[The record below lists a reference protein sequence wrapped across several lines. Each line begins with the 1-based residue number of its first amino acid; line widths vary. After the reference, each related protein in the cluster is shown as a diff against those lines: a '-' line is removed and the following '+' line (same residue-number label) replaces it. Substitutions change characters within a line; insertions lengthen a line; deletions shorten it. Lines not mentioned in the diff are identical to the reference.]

1 MKHPRAAVTALLTT
15 LALLLSAC
23 GAGDDVQPDPS
34 ASSFGTVRIGKGFS
48 RETEAI
54 AYLYAGILQDAGYS
68 TEVVDAGSSRAD
80 YLRQMEDGTAEAPLI
95 TPDYSGNL
103 LLELTDDG
111 KASPR
116 QDEAASAS
124 ADAAASAPGTGT
136 SDASDAEAS
145 AGASAGASPSP
156 TATGL
161 NVSGMSSGDIVTT
174 IKRALPSQLGVLSPA
189 SAENKDA
196 LVVTQATAARYDLS
210 SIEDLAEHCA
220 DLAFGVPT
228 GFAARSYGTAGL
240 KKLYGCTPRT
250 YREIDDQAELVDRLS
265 DATVKVA
272 DVHTASAAIGHD
284 DLVVLDDPQAN
295 FIAQQVIPV
304 VRDGKLPSSATAAID
319 NVSSRLSSE
328 DLTRLDELISG
339 PDALTPEKAASFW
352 LEEGRN

>member
-1 MKHPRAAVTALLTT
+1 MALLTT

-23 GAGDDVQPDPS
+23 GTGDDVQPDPS

-54 AYLYAGILQDAGYS
+54 AYLYAGILKNAGYS
-68 TEVVDAGSSRAD
+68 TEVVDTGSSRAD
-80 YLRQMEDGTAEAPLI
+80 YLRQMKDGTAQAPLV

-116 QDEAASAS
+116 QDDAAAASAS
-124 ADAAASAPGTGT
+124 APGSGASGSP
-136 SDASDAEAS
+136 DVD
-145 AGASAGASPSP
+145 AGASAGASASP

-174 IKRALPSQLGVLSPA
+174 IKRALPAQLGVLSPA

-196 LVVTQATAARYDLS
+196 LVVSQATAARYDLS
-210 SIEDLAEHCA
+210 SIGDLAEHCA
-220 DLAFGVPT
+220 DLAFGVPA

-272 DVHTASAAIGHD
+272 DVYTASAAIGHD
-284 DLVVLDDPQAN
+284 DLVVLEDPQAN

-304 VRDGKLPSSATAAID
+304 VREGKLPSSATAAID

-328 DLTRLDELISG
+328 DLTRLDELMSG
-339 PDALTPEKAASFW
+339 PDALSPEKAASFW
-352 LEEGRN
+352 LAEGRN